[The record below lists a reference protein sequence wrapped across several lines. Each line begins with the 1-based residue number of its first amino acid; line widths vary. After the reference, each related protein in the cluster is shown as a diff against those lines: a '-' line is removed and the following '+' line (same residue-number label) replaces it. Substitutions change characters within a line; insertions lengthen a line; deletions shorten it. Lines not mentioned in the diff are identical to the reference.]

1 MVFPSG
7 EVETASGA
15 APVHGAPD
23 KFQMS
28 IPSGEVDNPAHY
40 VNAVSMETGLT
51 VSPLASYLSALG
63 LLRVVNDQLDPNA
76 CGYWAE
82 GSFHLETNTSREALV
97 QFFTA
102 CYRPSPCIT
111 PWNKPKG
118 GGRGFLD
125 GEIPSAIA
133 ALDGERFEELRRVA
147 AVAARVM
154 PDYVRG
160 GSVKGEEKIRAFTRL
175 SAEADSD
182 AFAAWL
188 KVCAVPTTDSKGK
201 PIVRYPALLGGT
213 AGFLGADFGEQF
225 VKSLAISKAEHF
237 EAAIFGS
244 SAPRVLANA
253 GNTLTYNPAGR
264 GDGQQGY
271 RVAVSDTQ
279 TTTSNPAELIL
290 LAEGM
295 TFFQGYALTSHQ
307 NEQGQGGV
315 RQASFTLA
323 VSHNSSGH
331 PSSSWLENKGQRSEE
346 LWCPIWEEP
355 VPLHEVRAA
364 LDGKA
369 QLPLPRQLVTGTDFA
384 LFASQLGRERA
395 LSGFARYGFPPR
407 VGQST
412 KIPSLIEVFPLADG
426 REDRTDALAN
436 VAGFASTLRW
446 RASDPSTPASYR
458 HAAERVVAE
467 LEILSGG
474 GGSFAALLRHLVT
487 WRLQENLNAEDK
499 QLNRFRFRR
508 KELPPEWFALLAREL
523 EGPEWRLGM
532 ALATH
537 RPYASLDD
545 VLLLLE
551 GRLDVDLV
559 DDLEAGLP
567 WVDREGL
574 PPDPQ
579 PQEEIPWLPADY
591 VVGLLLNQWRFGEHV
606 PIDGD
611 RKRWRELLLADR
623 PAEAMQVALHRL
635 HVSEVVC
642 WPWPTITCSDPQ
654 RLLRAVKVP
663 INPVVMGR
671 ALRRG

>member
-1 MVFPSG
+1 
-7 EVETASGA
+7 
-15 APVHGAPD
+15 
-23 KFQMS
+23 
-28 IPSGEVDNPAHY
+28 
-40 VNAVSMETGLT
+40 METSLT
-51 VSPLASYLSALG
+51 ISPLSSYLSALG
-63 LLRVVNDQLDPNA
+63 LLRVVNDQLDANA

-82 GSFHLETNTSREALV
+82 GGFRLETNTSREALV
-97 QFFTA
+97 QFFAA

-118 GGRGFLD
+118 GGGGFLE
-125 GEIPSAIA
+125 GEVPSAIA

-154 PDYVRG
+154 PEYVRG

-175 SAEADSD
+175 SGEADSD

-225 VKSLAISKAEHF
+225 VKSLAIAKAEHF

-244 SAPRVLANA
+244 SAPGVLVSV
-253 GNTLTYNPAGR
+253 GNTLTYDPAGR

-271 RVAVSDTQ
+271 RVAASDTQ
-279 TTTSNPAELIL
+279 STTSNPAELIL

-307 NEQGQGGV
+307 DEQGEGGV

-323 VSHNSSGH
+323 VTHNSSGH
-331 PSSSWLENKGQRSEE
+331 ASSSWLENKGQRSEE
-346 LWCPIWEEP
+346 LWCPIWDEP

-364 LDGKA
+364 LEGKA

-395 LSGFARYGFPPR
+395 LSGFARYCFPPR

-426 REDRTDALAN
+426 REDRTDALAS

-446 RASDPSTPASYR
+446 RASDPFAPGSYR

-467 LEILSGG
+467 LEVLSGG
-474 GGSFAALLRHLVT
+474 GGSFASLLRHLVT
-487 WRLQENLNAEDK
+487 WRRQENLNAQDK
-499 QLNRFRFRR
+499 QLNRFHFRR

-545 VLLLLE
+545 VQLLLE
-551 GRLDVDLV
+551 GRLDEALV
-559 DDLEAGLP
+559 DDLEAGLA
-567 WVDREGL
+567 WVDQEGR
-574 PPDPQ
+574 PPVPEAQ
-579 PQEEIPWLPADY
+579 GEIPWLPADY
-591 VVGLLLNQWRFGEHV
+591 VAGLLLNQWRFEEHV
-606 PIDGD
+606 PVEGD
-611 RKRWRELLLADR
+611 RARWRELLLADR
-623 PAEAMQVALHRL
+623 PEEAMEVALQRL
-635 HVSEVVC
+635 KIAEVVSWN
-642 WPWPTITCSDPQ
+642 WPAITGSDHQ
-654 RLLRAVKVP
+654 RLLRAVAIP
-663 INPVVMGR
+663 IHPVSLGR
-671 ALRRG
+671 ALRTG